1 MLLFSN
7 PGCSNTAAAAHEAI
21 RKAKQLKTDV
31 VFASSTG
38 KTARAVIDEAQKQ
51 DYPGKLICVRSVS
64 DAKNHGQNR
73 MPTQIQKELLD
84 HGVVIVTAA
93 HALSG
98 GERGLSSQ
106 PGGIYPLE
114 IMAATLRTFGQG
126 AKVCFECAV
135 MALDA
140 DVIEW
145 GKAIVALAG
154 TSEGADTAM
163 VLTPGY
169 SASILSTRIHEI
181 LCKPALMQAE

>member
-7 PGCSNTAAAAHEAI
+7 PGCGNTAAAAHEAI
-21 RKAKQLKTDV
+21 RKAKQMKTDV
-31 VFASSTG
+31 VFASSAG

-73 MPTQIQKELLD
+73 MPAQIQKELLD

-106 PGGIYPLE
+106 QGGIYPL
-114 IMAATLRTFGQG
+114 
-126 AKVCFECAV
+126 AV

-145 GKAIVALAG
+145 GKAIVALGG